1 MPNTSSS
8 TRHNPLAQS
17 TADADEIARFTAMA
31 DEWWDPR
38 GKFRPLH
45 QINPLRT
52 SFIIENAVA
61 HFGLDGSAHKPLA
74 GLEVIDVGSGGGLL
88 SEQMAA
94 LGANVTGIDAG
105 AKNVE
110 IAKIH
115 AKKSGLD
122 INYRNALPED
132 LVSEGKRFDIVL
144 NMEIIEHVSDPEIFM
159 AASAE
164 LLKENGVMVLSTL
177 NRTIKSLLLA
187 KIGAE
192 YILRWLPAGTHT
204 WGKFLKPSELSRL
217 IRPHG
222 LTFTEIAGVIYNPL
236 KDSWS
241 ISKNDLDVNYMAFAK
256 RTNGQK

>member
-1 MPNTSSS
+1 MPNTSSH
-8 TRHNPLAQS
+8 TAYDPLAGS
-17 TADADEIARFTAMA
+17 SANPEEIARFTAMA
-31 DEWWDPR
+31 DEWWDPK

-52 SFIIENAVA
+52 AFILGNAVA
-61 HFGLDGSAHKPLA
+61 HFGLDGATDKPLA
-74 GLEVIDVGSGGGLL
+74 GLDVVDVGCGGGIL

-105 AKNVE
+105 AKNIE

-115 AKKSGLD
+115 SGQSGLD
-122 INYRNALPED
+122 INYINTLPED
-132 LVSEGKRFDIVL
+132 LMTEGKRFDVVL

-159 AASAE
+159 AASTK

-204 WGKFLKPSELSRL
+204 WGKFIKPSELARL

-222 LTFTEIAGVIYNPL
+222 MEFTKIVGVIYNPL

-256 RTNGQK
+256 HK

>member
-1 MPNTSSS
+1 MPHTNSETGYD
-8 TRHNPLAQS
+8 PLAQS
-17 TADADEIARFTAMA
+17 TANPDEVARFTRMA
-31 DEWWDPR
+31 DEWWDPK

-52 SFIIENAVA
+52 QFIVENACA
-61 HFGLDGSAHKPLA
+61 HFGLDGSADKPLK

-105 AKNVE
+105 GKNIE

-115 AKKSGLD
+115 SQQSGLD
-122 INYRNALPED
+122 INYLNVLPED
-132 LVSEGKRFDIVL
+132 MAAEGKRFDIVL
-144 NMEIIEHVSDPEIFM
+144 NMEIIEHVSDPEMFM
-159 AASAE
+159 AASSA
-164 LLKENGVMVLSTL
+164 LLKDNGVMVLSTL
-177 NRTIKSLLLA
+177 NRTVKSLLLA

-192 YILRWLPAGTHT
+192 YILRWLPVGTHT
-204 WGKFLKPSELSRL
+204 WGKFLKPSELARL

-222 LTFTEIAGVIYNPL
+222 LEFTEIAGVIYNPL
-236 KDSWS
+236 RDDWS

-256 RTNGQK
+256 RK